1 MSVFEEARYG
11 PIIYVKLGISP
22 AINASVHLFFINN
35 IIIDSAQNNQRKQ
48 IEFLAEKQK
57 TKYCLLTHY
66 HEDHSG
72 NAGMLQKT
80 KHVTVFAHKN
90 SVNYLQDGYR
100 LLPYEKLMWGTPKL
114 FTPNYTYNQLIDID
128 KLKFQIIDT
137 PGHSRDSVCI
147 LELNNGWIFT
157 GDLIISAKPK
167 YLKKGEKFNLQ
178 IKSLKKLLKLDF
190 KTIFCAHRGVISEN
204 PYELIKNKIEYMETL
219 RYNTIKLYKNGYS
232 AKQIRNRLL
241 GKDSIMAAVTF
252 YDFSKLNL
260 IKEVIK
266 ENYK

>member
-1 MSVFEEARYG
+1 MSVFEEARHG
-11 PIIYVKLGISP
+11 RVACAKLGISS
-22 AINASVHLFFINN
+22 AINTSVYLFFIDNT
-35 IIIDSAQNNQRKQ
+35 IIDSAQNNQRQ
-48 IEFLAEKQK
+48 HIEFLAEKQK

-72 NAGMLQKT
+72 NAGLLQKT
-80 KHVTVFAHKN
+80 KNITVFAHKN
-90 SVNYLQDGYR
+90 SVNYLKDGCR
-100 LLPYEKLMWGTPKL
+100 LLPYEKFIWGTPKL
-114 FTPNYTYNQLIDID
+114 FTPNYTYNQLVDID
-128 KLKFQIIDT
+128 KLKFRIIDT

-167 YLKKGEKFNLQ
+167 YLKKGESFNLQ

-190 KTIFCAHRGVISEN
+190 KTIFCAHKGVISEN
-204 PYELIKNKIEYMETL
+204 PHGFIKDKINYMETL
-219 RYNTIKLYKNGYS
+219 RYNIIKLYKDGYS

-241 GKDSIMAAVTF
+241 GKDDIMATVTF

>member
-1 MSVFEEARYG
+1 MSIFEEARYG
-11 PIIYVKLGISP
+11 RVIYAKLGISSV
-22 AINASVHLFFINN
+22 INASVYLFFINN
-35 IIIDSAQNNQRKQ
+35 TIIDSAQNNQRRR

-72 NAGMLQKT
+72 NAGLLQKT
-80 KHVTVFAHKN
+80 KNITVFAHKN
-90 SVNYLQDGYR
+90 SVSYLKDGYK
-100 LLPYEKLMWGTPKL
+100 LLPYERFIWGTPKL
-114 FTPNYTYNQLIDID
+114 FTPNYIYGQFLNID

-137 PGHSRDSVCI
+137 PGHSSDSVCI

-167 YLKKGEKFNLQ
+167 YLRKGENFNLQ

-190 KTIFCAHRGVISEN
+190 ETIFCAHKGVISEN
-204 PYELIKNKIEYMETL
+204 PYELIKSKIEYMETL
-219 RYNTIKLYKNGYS
+219 RYNIIKLYKSGYS

-241 GKDSIMAAVTF
+241 GKDNMMAAVTF
-252 YDFSKLNL
+252 YDFSKLNMV
-260 IKEVIK
+260 KEIIR
-266 ENYK
+266 ENI